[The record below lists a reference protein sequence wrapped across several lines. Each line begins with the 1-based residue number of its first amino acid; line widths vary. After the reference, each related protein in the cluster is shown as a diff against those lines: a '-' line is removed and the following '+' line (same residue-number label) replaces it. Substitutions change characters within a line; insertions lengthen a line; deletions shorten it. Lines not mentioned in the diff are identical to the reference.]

1 MATDLA
7 GIKDGTPERF
17 VPAEMHGQ
25 LVEAEHFARYLWA
38 ARFCEG
44 RRVLDAGCGI
54 GYGAAILARAG
65 ARQVT
70 AVDIAEPII
79 EVARQS
85 VPDTVQCDVGDLV
98 SLSYPNASFD
108 LVVCL
113 EVIEHVEDRDA
124 VLDELKR
131 VMSPDA
137 LLLVSSP
144 NRDRYVPGNPHHRHE
159 YVPTELRKTLEAR
172 FSSVC
177 MLHQHTMLS
186 SVISAPDNE
195 SQFTNIE
202 AHRLAQPQEDD
213 EIYSIAIAG
222 SYLPDVGKATV
233 ALTQLLEMRRWL
245 EHDDDQQR
253 LLERQSDALR
263 VASEQQEDCL
273 EALRQVANIER
284 LLAERESE
292 MALLRNDI
300 LAKEHEVAAGR
311 RDISAALDEASEI
324 SARLARA
331 EGIIDAL
338 THSVSWRATSP
349 LRSFK
354 KIFAPKR

>member
-1 MATDLA
+1 MATDLS

-54 GYGAAILARAG
+54 GYGAAILDRAG

-79 EVARQS
+79 EVAKQS
-85 VPDTVQCDVGDLV
+85 VPDTVRCDVGDLV

-137 LLLVSSP
+137 FLLVSSP
-144 NRDRYVPGNPHHRHE
+144 NRDRYIPGNPHHRHE
-159 YVPTELRKTLEAR
+159 YVPAELKKTLEAR
-172 FSSVC
+172 FSSVR

-186 SVISAPDNE
+186 SVISASDNE

-202 AHRLAQPQEDD
+202 AHRLAQPQGDD

-222 SYLPDVGKATV
+222 SHMPDVGKATV

-245 EHDDDQQR
+245 ERDDDQQR
-253 LLERQSDALR
+253 LLEHQSDALR
-263 VASEQQEDCL
+263 VAHEQHEDSL
-273 EALRQVANIER
+273 EALRQVVSVEH
-284 LLAERESE
+284 LLAERENE
-292 MALLRNDI
+292 MAILRNDI
-300 LAKEHEVAAGR
+300 IAKEHEVAASR
-311 RDISAALDEASEI
+311 QDMLAALDKADEI
-324 SARLARA
+324 SVRLARA
-331 EGIIDAL
+331 EGIIAAQ
-338 THSVSWRATSP
+338 TRSVSWRVTSP

-354 KIFAPKR
+354 KFLRDNT